1 MTHVNDVVIWDD
13 CVCCAGVVCWE
24 QTSRWPVCWTT
35 SRISSTSSSGTFPSR
50 TPPPAFFSTLH
61 SIQERSFTFFFNYL
75 FRSHCKFL
83 CRYVMS
89 LLIIM
94 IFFFYYYIFFFLFY
108 WFLFWFMLSE
118 FNLTFLCNVLVQA
131 PCIHFSKKW
140 SRYLIVMWKEVETMR
155 SRICYSELLLN
166 NYQTCLVTFQIL
178 VFQSIN

>member
-1 MTHVNDVVIWDD
+1 MTVCAVLVL
-13 CVCCAGVVCWE
+13 CVESRLHAGQCVE
-24 QTSRWPVCWTT
+24 QPVGFPALP
-35 SRISSTSSSGTFPSR
+35 RQEPFPLQLHRQPSSQHSTQYKRGHLLFL
-50 TPPPAFFSTLH
+50 FF
-61 SIQERSFTFFFNYL
+61 L

-108 WFLFWFMLSE
+108 WFLFWFILSE
-118 FNLTFLCNVLVQA
+118 FNLVLLCNVLVQA
-131 PCIHFSKKW
+131 PGIHFSKKC
-140 SRYLIVMWKEVETMR
+140 SRYLIVMRKEVEMMR

-178 VFQSIN
+178 VFQSIS